1 MPVGTEVAASVPA
14 PGGGAEEPLDEGRG
28 CGFDLEALATSKED
42 EILAFF
48 VMHHLGERAK
58 LVEKWMRWSWP
69 WKIPVDDINEY
80 FGKVEY
86 KWRSLILGTFLNASK
101 LYSS

>member
-1 MPVGTEVAASVPA
+1 VASASSSSLSIVDARAAPA
-14 PGGGAEEPLDEGRG
+14 GREGAATAGAAPIGGAEEPLDEGRG

-42 EILAFF
+42 QILAFF

-86 KWRSLILGTFLNASK
+86 K
-101 LYSS
+101 